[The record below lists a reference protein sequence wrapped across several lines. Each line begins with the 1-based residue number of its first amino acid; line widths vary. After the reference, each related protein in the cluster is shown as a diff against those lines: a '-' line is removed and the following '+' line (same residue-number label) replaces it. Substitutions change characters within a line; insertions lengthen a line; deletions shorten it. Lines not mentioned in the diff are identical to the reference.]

1 MSNLL
6 LHLSEHIRRDNSF
19 VGVLHTIPFL
29 LRLPHLFLVLER
41 DVALLIVNAVTD
53 IGFFF
58 QDTFEVCHTVNELSE
73 LARQLKSL
81 DGETR
86 VVMESTGNY
95 HAPVAWLL
103 HDAGFYVSVVN
114 AMLVH
119 DYGNNSLRRA
129 KTDKKDAVK
138 LANYGLD
145 HWLTLPRYVPEED
158 TRLMLKTCYRQ
169 YQQYSKVQTMLKN
182 NLISLL
188 DTAFPNANRLFT
200 SPPRADGS
208 EKWVDFVATFWHCE
222 CVCGLSEKAFT
233 AKYQKW
239 CKKHGYNFSED
250 KALDIYASAFA
261 HFGVMP
267 KTDTAKLLVEQAIS
281 QLRATSAAL
290 AALKQKMQ
298 SLAASLPEY
307 PVVMEMFGV
316 GPTLGPQ
323 LMAEIGDVRRFHS
336 KKALVAFAGIDAP
349 PYQSGQI
356 DVRSRSISKRGSA
369 SLRRTLF
376 LVMGV
381 LLQCAPMDE
390 PVYQFMDK
398 KRSEGKPYRVY
409 MMASAN
415 KFLRIYYASVKAYL
429 DSLEHD

>member
-1 MSNLL
+1 MNC
-6 LHLSEHIRRDNSF
+6 
-19 VGVLHTIPFL
+19 VGIDVSKGKSMIAVMRPFGEVVIS
-29 LRLPHLFLVLER
+29 P
-41 DVALLIVNAVTD
+41 
-53 IGFFF
+53 
-58 QDTFEVCHTVNELSE
+58 FEVQHTASELSE
-73 LARQLKSL
+73 LAKLLKSL

-95 HAPVAWLL
+95 LTPVAWLL
-103 HDAGFYVSVVN
+103 HDAGLYVSVVN

-158 TRLMLKTCYRQ
+158 TRLLLKNCYRQ

-188 DTAFPNANRLFT
+188 DAVFPEVNRLFN
-200 SPPRADGS
+200 SSPRADGS
-208 EKWVDFVATFWHCE
+208 EKWVDFVSTFWHCQ
-222 CVCGLSEKAFT
+222 CVSTLPLKSFSARYLKWCRKHGYYFSQEKAFEI
-233 AKYQKW
+233 
-239 CKKHGYNFSED
+239 HS
-250 KALDIYASAFA
+250 KAQSCI
-261 HFGVMP
+261 GVMP
-267 KTDTAKLLVEQAIS
+267 RNETTKLLVQQAIA
-281 QLRATSAAL
+281 QLKATSAAL
-290 AALKQKMQ
+290 AALKQEMQ

-316 GPTLGPQ
+316 GSTLGPQ

-349 PYQSGQI
+349 PCQSGQMDI
-356 DVRSRSISKRGSA
+356 HSRRISKRGSA
-369 SLRRTLF
+369 ALRRTLF
-376 LVMGV
+376 LVMGIY
-381 LLQCAPMDE
+381 LQSAPLDE

-398 KRSEGKPYRVY
+398 KRSEGKPYKVY

-415 KFLRIYYASVKAYL
+415 KFLRIYYASVTAYL
-429 DSLEHD
+429 NTLARI

>member
-1 MSNLL
+1 MNC
-6 LHLSEHIRRDNSF
+6 
-19 VGVLHTIPFL
+19 VGIDVSKGKSMIAVMRPFGEVVVSPFEVLHT
-29 LRLPHLFLVLER
+29 
-41 DVALLIVNAVTD
+41 DS
-53 IGFFF
+53 
-58 QDTFEVCHTVNELSE
+58 ELSK
-73 LARQLKSL
+73 LAGLLKSL

-86 VVMESTGNY
+86 VVIESTGNY

-103 HDAGFYVSVVN
+103 HDAGLYVSVVN

-158 TRLMLKTCYRQ
+158 TRLLLKNCYRQ

-188 DTAFPNANRLFT
+188 DAVFPEVNRLFN
-200 SPPRADGS
+200 SSPRADGS
-208 EKWVDFVATFWHCE
+208 EKWVDFVSTFWHCQ
-222 CVCGLSEKAFT
+222 CVSTLPLKSFSARYLKWCRKHGYYFSQEKAFEI
-233 AKYQKW
+233 
-239 CKKHGYNFSED
+239 HS
-250 KALDIYASAFA
+250 KAQSCI
-261 HFGVMP
+261 GVMP
-267 KTDTAKLLVEQAIS
+267 RNETTKLLVQQAIA
-281 QLRATSAAL
+281 QLKATSAAL
-290 AALKQKMQ
+290 AALKQEMQ

-316 GPTLGPQ
+316 GSTLGPQ

-349 PYQSGQI
+349 PCQSGQMDI
-356 DVRSRSISKRGSA
+356 HSRRISKRGSA
-369 SLRRTLF
+369 ALRRTLF
-376 LVMGV
+376 LVMGIY
-381 LLQCAPMDE
+381 LQSAPLDE
-390 PVYQFMDK
+390 PVYQFMDN
-398 KRSEGKPYRVY
+398 KRSEGKPYKVY

-415 KFLRIYYASVKAYL
+415 KFLRIYYASVTAYL
-429 DSLEHD
+429 NTLARI

>member
-1 MSNLL
+1 MNC
-6 LHLSEHIRRDNSF
+6 
-19 VGVLHTIPFL
+19 VGIDVSKGKSMIAVMRPFGEVVIS
-29 LRLPHLFLVLER
+29 P
-41 DVALLIVNAVTD
+41 
-53 IGFFF
+53 
-58 QDTFEVCHTVNELSE
+58 FEVQHTASELSE
-73 LARQLKSL
+73 LAKLLKSL

-95 HAPVAWLL
+95 HTPVAWLL
-103 HDAGFYVSVVN
+103 HDAGLYVSVVN

-158 TRLMLKTCYRQ
+158 TRLLLKNCYRQ

-188 DTAFPNANRLFT
+188 DAIFPEVNRLFN
-200 SPPRADGS
+200 SSPRADGS
-208 EKWVDFVATFWHCE
+208 EKWVDFVSTFWHCQ
-222 CVCGLSEKAFT
+222 CVSTLSLKSFSARYLKWCRKHGYYFSQEKAFEI
-233 AKYQKW
+233 
-239 CKKHGYNFSED
+239 HS
-250 KALDIYASAFA
+250 KAQSCI
-261 HFGVMP
+261 GVMP
-267 KTDTAKLLVEQAIS
+267 RNETTKLLVQQAIA
-281 QLRATSAAL
+281 QLKATSAAL
-290 AALKQKMQ
+290 AALKQEMQ

-316 GPTLGPQ
+316 GSTLGPQ

-349 PYQSGQI
+349 PCQSGQMDI
-356 DVRSRSISKRGSA
+356 HSRSISKRGSA
-369 SLRRTLF
+369 APRRTLF
-376 LVMGV
+376 LVMGIY
-381 LLQCAPMDE
+381 LQSAPLDE

-398 KRSEGKPYRVY
+398 KRSEGKPYKVY

-415 KFLRIYYASVKAYL
+415 KFLRIYYASVTAYL
-429 DSLEHD
+429 NTLARI

>member
-1 MSNLL
+1 MNC
-6 LHLSEHIRRDNSF
+6 
-19 VGVLHTIPFL
+19 VGIDVSKGKSMIAVMRPFGEVVVS
-29 LRLPHLFLVLER
+29 P
-41 DVALLIVNAVTD
+41 
-53 IGFFF
+53 
-58 QDTFEVCHTVNELSE
+58 FEVRHTASELNELAK
-73 LARQLKSL
+73 LLKSL

-95 HAPVAWLL
+95 HTPVAWLL
-103 HDAGFYVSVVN
+103 HDAGLYVSVVN

-158 TRLMLKTCYRQ
+158 IRLLLKNCYRQ
-169 YQQYSKVQTMLKN
+169 YQQSSKVQTMLKN
-182 NLISLL
+182 SLISLL
-188 DTAFPNANRLFT
+188 DAVFPEVNRLFS
-200 SPPRADGS
+200 SPPRADGR
-208 EKWVDFVATFWHCE
+208 EKWVDFVSAFWHCR
-222 CVCGLSEKAFT
+222 CVSELSLKSFST
-233 AKYQKW
+233 KYQKW
-239 CKKHGYNFSED
+239 CRKHGYNFSQE
-250 KALDIYASAFA
+250 KAREIHAKAGSCI
-261 HFGVMP
+261 GVMP
-267 KTDTAKLLVEQAIS
+267 QNDTTRLLVEQAVM
-281 QLRATSAAL
+281 QLQTTSAAL
-290 AALKQKMQ
+290 AALKQEMQ

-307 PVVMEMFGV
+307 PVVMKMFGV

-349 PYQSGQI
+349 PCQSGQMDI
-356 DVRSRSISKRGSA
+356 RSRSISKRGSA
-369 SLRRTLF
+369 ALRRTLF

-381 LLQCAPMDE
+381 YLQSAPLDE

-398 KRSEGKPYRVY
+398 KRSEGKPYKVY

-415 KFLRIYYASVKAYL
+415 KFLRIYYASVTAYL
-429 DSLEHD
+429 NTLTRI

>member
-1 MSNLL
+1 MNC
-6 LHLSEHIRRDNSF
+6 
-19 VGVLHTIPFL
+19 VGIDVSKGKSMIAVMRPFGEVVIS
-29 LRLPHLFLVLER
+29 P
-41 DVALLIVNAVTD
+41 
-53 IGFFF
+53 
-58 QDTFEVCHTVNELSE
+58 FEVQHTASELSE
-73 LARQLKSL
+73 LAKLLKSL

-95 HAPVAWLL
+95 HTPVAWLL
-103 HDAGFYVSVVN
+103 HDAGLYVSVVN

-158 TRLMLKTCYRQ
+158 TRLLLKNCYRQ
-169 YQQYSKVQTMLKN
+169 YQQYSKVHTMLKN

-188 DTAFPNANRLFT
+188 DTVFPNANRLFT
-200 SPPRADGS
+200 SPPRDDGS
-208 EKWVDFVATFWHCE
+208 EKWVDFVATFWHCA
-222 CVCGLSEKAFT
+222 CVSELSQKIFT

-239 CKKHGYNFSED
+239 CRKHGYNFSEE
-250 KALDIYASAFA
+250 KALSVYACACGHVS
-261 HFGVMP
+261 VMP
-267 KTDTAKLLVEQAIS
+267 KNNTTKLLVEQAIS
-281 QLRATSAAL
+281 QLQTTSSAL
-290 AALKQKMQ
+290 AALKQEMQ

-316 GPTLGPQ
+316 GPALGPQ

-349 PYQSGQI
+349 PYQSGQM

-369 SLRRTLF
+369 ALRRTLF
-376 LVMGV
+376 LVMGIY
-381 LLQCAPMDE
+381 LQSAPLDE

-398 KRSEGKPYRVY
+398 KRSEGKPYKVY

-415 KFLRIYYASVKAYL
+415 KFLRIYYASVTAYL
-429 DSLEHD
+429 NTLARI

>member
-1 MSNLL
+1 MNC
-6 LHLSEHIRRDNSF
+6 
-19 VGVLHTIPFL
+19 VGIDVSKGKSMIAVMRPFGEVVIS
-29 LRLPHLFLVLER
+29 P
-41 DVALLIVNAVTD
+41 
-53 IGFFF
+53 
-58 QDTFEVCHTVNELSE
+58 FEVQHTASELSE
-73 LARQLKSL
+73 LAKLLKSL

-86 VVMESTGNY
+86 VVMESTGYY
-95 HAPVAWLL
+95 HTPVAWLL
-103 HDAGFYVSVVN
+103 HDAGLYVSVVN

-158 TRLMLKTCYRQ
+158 TRLLLKNCYRQ

-188 DTAFPNANRLFT
+188 DAVFPEVNRLFN
-200 SPPRADGS
+200 SSPRADGS
-208 EKWVDFVATFWHCE
+208 EKWVDFVSTFWHCQ
-222 CVCGLSEKAFT
+222 CVSTLPLKSFSARYLKWCRKHGYYFSQEKAFEI
-233 AKYQKW
+233 
-239 CKKHGYNFSED
+239 HS
-250 KALDIYASAFA
+250 KAQSCI
-261 HFGVMP
+261 GVMP
-267 KTDTAKLLVEQAIS
+267 RNETTKLLVQQAIA
-281 QLRATSAAL
+281 QLKATSAAL
-290 AALKQKMQ
+290 AALKQEMQ

-316 GPTLGPQ
+316 GSTLGPQ

-349 PYQSGQI
+349 PCQSGQMDI
-356 DVRSRSISKRGSA
+356 HSRRISKRGSA
-369 SLRRTLF
+369 ALRRTLF
-376 LVMGV
+376 LVMGIY
-381 LLQCAPMDE
+381 LQSAPLDE

-398 KRSEGKPYRVY
+398 KRSEGKPYKVY

-415 KFLRIYYASVKAYL
+415 KFLRIYYASVTAYL
-429 DSLEHD
+429 NTLARI

>member
-1 MSNLL
+1 MQ
-6 LHLSEHIRRDNSF
+6 
-19 VGVLHTIPFL
+19 HT
-29 LRLPHLFLVLER
+29 
-41 DVALLIVNAVTD
+41 AS
-53 IGFFF
+53 
-58 QDTFEVCHTVNELSE
+58 ELSE
-73 LARQLKSL
+73 LAKLLKSL

-95 HAPVAWLL
+95 HTPVAWLL

-158 TRLMLKTCYRQ
+158 TRLLLKNCYRQ

-188 DTAFPNANRLFT
+188 DAVFPEVNRLFN
-200 SPPRADGS
+200 SSHRADGS
-208 EKWVDFVATFWHCE
+208 EKWVDFVSTFWHCQ
-222 CVCGLSEKAFT
+222 CVSTLSLKSFSARYLKWCRKHGYYFSQEKAFEI
-233 AKYQKW
+233 
-239 CKKHGYNFSED
+239 HS
-250 KALDIYASAFA
+250 KAQSCI
-261 HFGVMP
+261 GVMP
-267 KTDTAKLLVEQAIS
+267 RNGTTKLLVQQAIA
-281 QLRATSAAL
+281 QLKATSAAL
-290 AALKQKMQ
+290 AALKQEMQ

-316 GPTLGPQ
+316 GSTLGPQ

-349 PYQSGQI
+349 PCQSGKMDI
-356 DVRSRSISKRGSA
+356 HSRSISKRGSA
-369 SLRRTLF
+369 ALRRTLF
-376 LVMGV
+376 LVMGIY
-381 LLQCAPMDE
+381 LQSAPLDE

-398 KRSEGKPYRVY
+398 KRSEGKPYKVY

-415 KFLRIYYASVKAYL
+415 KFLRIYYASVTAYL
-429 DSLEHD
+429 NTLARI

>member
-1 MSNLL
+1 MNC
-6 LHLSEHIRRDNSF
+6 
-19 VGVLHTIPFL
+19 VGIDVSKGKSMIAVMRPFGEVVVS
-29 LRLPHLFLVLER
+29 P
-41 DVALLIVNAVTD
+41 
-53 IGFFF
+53 
-58 QDTFEVCHTVNELSE
+58 FEVRHTASELSK
-73 LARQLKSL
+73 LAGLLKSL

-103 HDAGFYVSVVN
+103 HDAGLYVSVVN

-119 DYGNNSLRRA
+119 DYGNNSLRRG

-145 HWLTLPRYVPEED
+145 RWLTLPRYVPEED
-158 TRLMLKTCYRQ
+158 TRLMLK
-169 YQQYSKVQTMLKN
+169 N

-188 DTAFPNANRLFT
+188 DTTFPDANRLFT
-200 SPPRADGS
+200 SPPRTDGS
-208 EKWVDFVATFWHCE
+208 EKWVDFVAAFWHCE
-222 CVCGLSEKAFT
+222 CICGLSEKAFA

-239 CKKHGYNFSED
+239 CRKHGYHFSED
-250 KALDIYASAFA
+250 KALDIYASACG

-267 KTDTAKLLVEQAIS
+267 KTDTAKLLVEQAIF

-290 AALKQKMQ
+290 AALKQEMQ

-349 PYQSGQI
+349 PYQSGQM

-369 SLRRTLF
+369 ALRRTLF

-381 LLQCAPMDE
+381 YLQSAPMGE

-415 KFLRIYYASVKAYL
+415 KFLRIYYASVTAYL
-429 DSLEHD
+429 NTQTQA